1 MKYNIYWVRLGN
13 FHKLKTMKL
22 DTDGKPKFGKYQ
34 CKNIDEVIM
43 AFGIHVDAMAQHY
56 RNSRLRFRRM
66 PAQMAC
72 FAGETLV
79 AVSNGSTITEID
91 LEDYSG

>member
-1 MKYNIYWVRLGN
+1 
-13 FHKLKTMKL
+13 
-22 DTDGKPKFGKYQ
+22 
-34 CKNIDEVIM
+34 
-43 AFGIHVDAMAQHY
+43 
-56 RNSRLRFRRM
+56 M